1 MIDKKLLKMA
11 KGEIPADLVL
21 KHGRIVDVFNERL
34 IREDIAIADGKI
46 LGIGDYEGVKEIDF
60 EENIICPGFIDG
72 HMHLESAMVKIDEFA
87 AWIVP
92 RGTTTIFA
100 DPHEIA
106 NVAGIDGIKYFLER
120 GNQLPWNFNLM
131 LPSCVPATSNETSGA
146 VLNAQKLETLKNAK
160 GIFGLG
166 EVMDFVG
173 VINGD
178 ENIWDKID
186 MIGDKFIDG
195 HAPGVSGKDLNAYLL
210 GGILADH
217 ECTTKQEAIEK
228 VTKGMY
234 VMIREGS
241 VTRDLVSLLPAIN
254 NANLSRF
261 LFATDDRDPE
271 DLYEDG
277 HINFVIKKAIEN
289 GISPLRAIKLAT
301 LNSAQALKLNDVG
314 AIAPG
319 YKADLVILDNLKD
332 FNVQKVFKDGRL
344 VAENESLIVNLP
356 EIKEGKSE
364 KIYKSINIG
373 KIKTKDFDLPNYK
386 KYRVINLIKDQI
398 VTGKEE
404 IEFEESVKIDDLVA
418 NNLVKISVVERH
430 KKTGNVGLG
439 LLKGFGLRKG
449 AIAISVGHDSHNI
462 IVVGLDSKDMYKAVK
477 EIEKLQGGITVVQN
491 GKLIDCLPLEIAGLM
506 SKDSIPAVAKR
517 LKKMKEKVYSMGV
530 TRQSPFMTLSFMA
543 LPVIPSLKITDQGL
557 FDIDENRFVSLGV
570 DK

>member
-1 MIDKKLLKMA
+1 MVNDKILKMA
-11 KGEIPADLVL
+11 KGEIPAELVL

-46 LGIGDYEGVKEIDF
+46 IGIGDYEGVKEIDF
-60 EENIICPGFIDG
+60 EENIIAPGFIDG
-72 HMHLESAMVKIDEFA
+72 HLHFESAMVRVDEFA
-87 AWIVP
+87 AWIIP
-92 RGTTTIFA
+92 RGTTTVFA

-106 NVAGIDGIKYFLER
+106 NVAGLDGIKYFLDR
-120 GNQLPWNFNLM
+120 GTELPWNFNLM
-131 LPSCVPATSNETSGA
+131 LPSCVPATANETSGA
-146 VLNAQKLETLKNAK
+146 VLTADKLEKLKEAE

-173 VINGD
+173 VIKGD
-178 ENIWDKID
+178 NKIWDKID

-195 HAPGVSGKDLNAYLL
+195 HAPGVSGKNLNAYLL
-210 GGILADH
+210 GGIMADH
-217 ECTTKQEAIEK
+217 ECTEPEEALEK

-241 VTRDLVSLLPAIN
+241 VTRDLVSLLPAVN
-254 NANLSRF
+254 NSNLSRF

-271 DLYEDG
+271 DLYENG
-277 HINFVIKKAIEN
+277 HMNFVIKKAIQN

-301 LNSAQALKLNDVG
+301 INSANALDLKNVG

-332 FNVQKVFKDGRL
+332 FNVEKVFKDGQL

-364 KIYKSINIG
+364 KIFKSVNIG
-373 KIKTKDFDLPNYK
+373 KLKKADFDLPDFK
-386 KYRVINLIKDQI
+386 EYRVMSLIKDQI
-398 VTGKEE
+398 VTGKETIKLE
-404 IEFEESVKIDDLVA
+404 NEVKVDDLVA
-418 NNLVKISVVERH
+418 NNLVKIAVVERH

-449 AIAISVGHDSHNI
+449 AIAISIGHDSHNI
-462 IVVGLDSKDMYKAVK
+462 IVVGLNSQDMYRAVK
-477 EIEKLQGGITVVQN
+477 EIERLQGGIAVVESGQ
-491 GKLIDCLPLEIAGLM
+491 LIDCLSLEIAGLM
-506 SKDSIPAVAKR
+506 SKDSIPEVAKKLR
-517 LKKMKEKVYSMGV
+517 KMKEKVYSMGV

-557 FDIDENRFVSLGV
+557 FDIDENKFVSLGV
-570 DK
+570 DD